1 MRQGLARSGGGGDQ
15 CISAGH
21 HRAPTSFLGG
31 RGGNEMLSKP
41 LSQVGVK
48 TPRQGTVR
56 RDGGLHLEPSA
67 EEEQGGLVIGP
78 VDAATRI
85 RPRKASNLRR
95 PIPRMIRISSTLRK
109 GGFLARNSR
118 IRRASTGPTP
128 GSDSSSLRPAELMS
142 SRSPSSIRFE
152 GDGCRPCRAG
162 AADSCPGLGG
172 LPKAAFEDHQPG
184 QAESKGR
191 TAIPTGLPHYLSLFF
206 RSARSRRISPSPF
219 PTHVEHKKSIPQDT
233 EPCQTKPNGM

>member
-1 MRQGLARSGGGGDQ
+1 M
-15 CISAGH
+15 
-21 HRAPTSFLGG
+21 
-31 RGGNEMLSKP
+31 
-41 LSQVGVK
+41 
-48 TPRQGTVR
+48 VR
-56 RDGGLHLEPSA
+56 
-67 EEEQGGLVIGP
+67 P
-78 VDAATRI
+78 VEAATRI

-142 SRSPSSIRFE
+142 SRLPSSIRFE

-162 AADSCPGLGG
+162 AAGSCLAWG
-172 LPKAAFEDHQPG
+172 ACHRQPSKTIN
-184 QAESKGR
+184 QAR
-191 TAIPTGLPHYLSLFF
+191 
-206 RSARSRRISPSPF
+206 PSPRPHRHPNRIATLF
-219 PTHVEHKKSIPQDT
+219 VPVLQIGKKPTDISQSLPTHVEHKKSIPQDT